1 MPDETVLED
10 MHDYIMKQGVTFS
23 EADWTRDH
31 DWVRNELRQEMYVT
45 AFSYE
50 DSQKVAVEQ
59 DPEVQKAIDAMP
71 KAAHLLAESKSRYE
85 KQRASLH

>member
-1 MPDETVLED
+1 
-10 MHDYIMKQGVTFS
+10 MKQGVQFT

-31 DWVRNELRQEMYVT
+31 AWMRDTLRTEMYVT

-59 DPEVQKAIDAMP
+59 DPEIQKAIEAMP
-71 KAAHLLAESKSRYE
+71 KAANLLAESKNRFE
-85 KQRASLH
+85 KQRASR

>member
-1 MPDETVLED
+1 
-10 MHDYIMKQGVTFS
+10 MKQGVQFS

-31 DWVRNELRQEMYVT
+31 SWLRNDLRQEMYIT

-59 DPEVQKAIDAMP
+59 DAEVQKAMDALS
-71 KAAHLLAESKSRYE
+71 KASHLLVQSKARYE
-85 KQRASLH
+85 KQRASR